1 MKRLSVFFAVF
12 LSFVAIS
19 YSQISSVVAA
29 PSDLDETVNC
39 VMVYVKE
46 DARYPNL
53 TVACDGERILS
64 HTVKTVDLLP
74 DPTQFTSELYQAFQV
89 MVNASGRKEC
99 KPYDLD
105 GVWFA
110 SCLTQP

>member
-1 MKRLSVFFAVF
+1 MTPVDARGEAP
-12 LSFVAIS
+12 VAFG
-19 YSQISSVVAA
+19 
-29 PSDLDETVNC
+29 DLDTTINC

-64 HTVKTVDLLP
+64 HTVKTVDHLEN
-74 DPTQFTSELYQAFQV
+74 PTQFTSELYQAFQV
-89 MVNASGRKEC
+89 MVNSSGRKEC

-105 GVWFA
+105 TVWFA
-110 SCLTQP
+110 SCLTNQ